1 MPCRRARCCTD
12 FSGDTRKDGS
22 LSRFLVGGKVY
33 AAICKGDAEE
43 DEREMK
49 NEPLVRGSFCE
60 GLFIP
65 DGNVV
70 AVSTTDAKTCPCPI
84 PRKLPFCIGIGLSQ
98 P

>member
-1 MPCRRARCCTD
+1 MPYRMARCCTD

-49 NEPLVRGSFCE
+49 TSL
-60 GLFIP
+60 
-65 DGNVV
+65 
-70 AVSTTDAKTCPCPI
+70 
-84 PRKLPFCIGIGLSQ
+84 
-98 P
+98 

>member
-33 AAICKGDAEE
+33 TAICKGDAEE

-49 NEPLVRGSFCE
+49 TSL
-60 GLFIP
+60 
-65 DGNVV
+65 
-70 AVSTTDAKTCPCPI
+70 
-84 PRKLPFCIGIGLSQ
+84 
-98 P
+98 